1 LNILFV
7 SDVSISVVLG
17 GAERVLY
24 EQSTRL
30 TERGHN
36 VHVLTR
42 ILPSHNSTQEVI
54 QGVSEWRYAV
64 DQNNELS
71 FFYSSTLNCKKLFE
85 SITKDFL
92 FDCINFHQPFSSFGV
107 IKSPSSQNM
116 KKVYTCHSL
125 SFEEYQSRNKK
136 PRGLIKNAL
145 YWLNILGR
153 KVIEK
158 KVLNSSD
165 KIIVLSR
172 YTQEKLWNTYR
183 VHPHKVFVIPGGVDL
198 DRFHPVNNRMAIRRR
213 LGIPEKKMILLSVR
227 NLVPRM
233 GLENLIRAMQDIVK
247 IMPDILLIIGGNGP
261 IKDDLVKSI
270 HEMGIEDH
278 IKFTGFIS
286 EEDLPAYYRAADVF
300 ILPTLELE
308 GFGLVTLEALASG
321 TPALGT
327 PIGGTKEILG
337 RFDSRYLFRD
347 TKPESIAALII
358 ETCLQF
364 RNNPSVWQS
373 VSSQCRAF
381 VEAHYS
387 WKKNVD
393 LTEKLFT
400 ESS

>member
-1 LNILFV
+1 MNILFV
-7 SDVSISVVLG
+7 SDVSISEVLG

-42 ILPSHNSTQEVI
+42 MLPSHNSAQEVI

-64 DQNNELS
+64 DQSNELS

-85 SITKDFL
+85 SIKKDFL

-136 PRGLIKNAL
+136 PQGLIKNAL

-153 KVIEK
+153 KSIEK

-172 YTQEKLWNTYR
+172 YTQEKLWNAYR
-183 VHPHKVFVIPGGVDL
+183 VPPHKVFVIPGGVDL
-198 DRFHPVNNRMAIRRR
+198 ERFHPTNNRMAIRRR

-247 IMPDILLIIGGNGP
+247 IIPDTLLIIGGNGP
-261 IKDDLVKSI
+261 LKDDLVKSI

-278 IKFTGFIS
+278 IKFAGFIS
-286 EEDLPAYYRAADVF
+286 EEDLPDYYRATDVF

-321 TPALGT
+321 TPTLGT
-327 PIGGTKEILG
+327 PVGGTKEILG
-337 RFDSRYLFRD
+337 KLDSKYLFRD
-347 TKPESIAALII
+347 TEPESIAELII

-364 RNNPSVWQS
+364 KDNLSLWQS

-387 WKKNVD
+387 WEENVD
-393 LTEKLFT
+393 LTEKLFM
-400 ESS
+400 EPR